1 MNFKANIARS
11 QGDPKIIRSGRS
23 SVGNADTL
31 AKALG
36 WFSVGLGIAELVAP
50 GRITRALGM
59 DGQERFVQACGA
71 REIASGVM
79 TLSTDKH
86 AGLCTR
92 VAGDGLDLVTLLA
105 AYRDDNPKRENVA
118 VALSMVFG
126 VTLLDLIGAHGT
138 EVPQEPEERRR
149 LYNDRSGFPKGVA
162 IARGAARESK
172 SSREQ
177 KRPSEQD
184 RLPIAS

>member
-11 QGDPKIIRSGRS
+11 EGDPKIIRSGRS
-23 SVGNADTL
+23 SVGSMDRL
-31 AKALG
+31 ARALG
-36 WFSVGLGIAELVAP
+36 WFSVGLGIAEIVAP
-50 GRITRALGM
+50 SRITRALGM

-71 REIASGVM
+71 REIASGMM

-92 VAGDGLDLVTLLA
+92 VAGDGLDLITLLA

-126 VTLLDLIGAHGT
+126 VTLLDLIGAQGT
-138 EVPQEPEERRR
+138 KLAQEPDERRR
-149 LYNDRSGFPKGVA
+149 LYTDRSGFPQGVA
-162 IARGAARESK
+162 VARGAAREFTGAAH
-172 SSREQ
+172 Q
-177 KRPSEQD
+177 GGH
-184 RLPIAS
+184 